1 MTIRRTLQTHPVG
14 RWTPV
19 AAAATMLAAVVFV
32 GSRGD
37 GSSAD
42 ETTTVGFTTTS
53 MIDTTSSTL
62 RENPGEVDSSL
73 TVPPSTQPQVVIPT
87 NPAIIKTQL
96 SKPLKYKSK
105 GDEVLAL
112 QQRLKDLGFD
122 PDDID
127 GTFGR
132 GTQQAL
138 WAFEKLILGTP
149 SDAATG
155 ILTNEMW
162 QIMQDPIAIQPQR
175 EVGEGKTHMEIFLV
189 QQVAIVF
196 TNDKPVLVTHI
207 SSGTG
212 ETWCEIA
219 KYNTDEFGQ
228 PLAVPIEKDICGV
241 SKTPG
246 GVFKFYR
253 RVEGERI
260 GALGSMWNPVYF
272 NYGIAVHG
280 SRNVPLHPASHG
292 CIRIPMFIADYFPS
306 LVANGDKVYV
316 WDGVKEP
323 EDQTKAERT
332 PPFNYPNPDA
342 TTSTTSTSTTALA
355 STTAAPTTTTPV
367 STTTSSTTTT
377 STTPTFS
384 TSTTTTSSPP
394 TSSTV

>member
-1 MTIRRTLQTHPVG
+1 
-14 RWTPV
+14 
-19 AAAATMLAAVVFV
+19 MLAAVVFA
-32 GSRGD
+32 GSTTG
-37 GSSAD
+37 GSSQGAD
-42 ETTTVGFTTTS
+42 PTLGSTTTGNTTS
-53 MIDTTSSTL
+53 TSTSTTL
-62 RENPGEVDSSL
+62 RDNPGDVDSSL

-87 NPAIIKTQL
+87 DPAIVKTQL
-96 SKPLKYKSK
+96 SRSLSYKDK
-105 GDEVLAL
+105 GDEVLVL
-112 QQRLKDLGFD
+112 QQRLTDLGFA
-122 PDDID
+122 PGPID

-149 SDAATG
+149 YTDATG
-155 ILTNEMW
+155 VLTNEMW
-162 QIMQDPIAIQPQR
+162 QTMQDPIAIQPLR
-175 EVGEGKTHMEIFLV
+175 EVGEGKTHMEIFLHK
-189 QQVAIVF
+189 QVAIVF

-212 ETWCEIA
+212 EPWCEIA
-219 KYNTDEFGQ
+219 RYNTDDFGQ

-253 RVEGERI
+253 RVTGERI

-280 SRNVPLHPASHG
+280 SKNVPLRPASHG
-292 CIRIPMFIADYFPS
+292 CIRISMDIADYFPS

-332 PPFNYPNPDA
+332 PPFNYPNPAA
-342 TTSTTSTSTTALA
+342 TTSTTSTSTTVAA
-355 STTAAPTTTTPV
+355 TTTLGPTTTTTPA
-367 STTTSSTTTT
+367 TTTSNVSTTTT
-377 STTPTFS
+377 STTVPTTVPS
-384 TSTTTTSSPP
+384 TSP
-394 TSSTV
+394 

>member
-1 MTIRRTLQTHPVG
+1 MSVRRTLQNHPVG

-19 AAAATMLAAVVFV
+19 AAAAAMLGTVVFA
-32 GSRGD
+32 GASNT

-42 ETTTVGFTTTS
+42 ATTTS
-53 MIDTTSSTL
+53 GITTTSLVDATSSTL
-62 RENPGEVDSSL
+62 RDNPGALDVDL

-87 NPAIIKTQL
+87 DPAIVKTQL
-96 SKPLKYKSK
+96 AASIKYKSK
-105 GDEVLAL
+105 GDDVLAL

-122 PDDID
+122 PGPID

-132 GTQQAL
+132 STQQAL
-138 WAFEKLILGTP
+138 WAFEKLIVGTP

-155 ILTNEMW
+155 VLTNEMW
-162 QIMQDPIAIQPQR
+162 QTMQDPIAIQPLR
-175 EVGEGKTHMEIFLV
+175 EVGEGKTHMEIFLDK
-189 QQVAIVF
+189 QVAIVF
-196 TNDKPVLVTHI
+196 KNDIPVLVTHI

-212 ETWCEIA
+212 DTWCEIA
-219 KYNTDEFGQ
+219 KYNTDDFGQ

-292 CIRIPMFIADYFPS
+292 CIRISMDIANYFPS

-323 EDQTKAERT
+323 EAQTKAERT
-332 PPFNYPNPDA
+332 PPFNYPNPNA
-342 TTSTTSTSTTALA
+342 TTSTTSTTTTLPP
-355 STTAAPTTTTPV
+355 TTTGAPTTTVPPTT
-367 STTTSSTTTT
+367 STTTTTSST
-377 STTPTFS
+377 
-384 TSTTTTSSPP
+384 PP
-394 TSSTV
+394 

>member
-1 MTIRRTLQTHPVG
+1 MTTRRTLQNHPIG

-19 AAAATMLAAVVFV
+19 AAAGAMLAAVVFA
-32 GSRGD
+32 GA
-37 GSSAD
+37 SSGGKSTEAGQ
-42 ETTTVGFTTTS
+42 TTGFTTTS
-53 MIDTTSSTL
+53 GVVTTSSSI
-62 RENPGEVDSSL
+62 RENPGEVESSL

-87 NPAIIKTQL
+87 DPAIVKTQL
-96 SKPLKYKSK
+96 AASIKYKSN
-105 GDEVLAL
+105 GDSVAAL

-122 PDDID
+122 PGPID

-132 GTQQAL
+132 ATQQAL

-155 ILTNEMW
+155 VLTNEMW
-162 QIMQDPIAIQPQR
+162 QTMQDPIAIQPLR
-175 EVGEGKTHMEIFLV
+175 EVGLNQTHMEIFLDK
-189 QQVAIVF
+189 QVAIVF

-212 ETWCEIA
+212 EVWCEIA
-219 KYNTDEFGQ
+219 KYNTDDFGQ

-253 RVEGERI
+253 RVSGERI

-292 CIRIPMFIADYFPS
+292 CIRISMDIADYFPD
-306 LVANGDKVYV
+306 LVKNGDKVYV

-323 EDQTKAERT
+323 EAQTKAERT
-332 PPFNYPNPDA
+332 PPFNYPNPAA
-342 TTSTTSTSTTALA
+342 TTSTSSTSTTLPPSTTLAPTTTTLPPSTTSTS
-355 STTAAPTTTTPV
+355 
-367 STTTSSTTTT
+367 STTTATIAG
-377 STTPTFS
+377 
-384 TSTTTTSSPP
+384 
-394 TSSTV
+394 

>member
-1 MTIRRTLQTHPVG
+1 MDIRRTLQTHPVG
-14 RWTPV
+14 RWIPVV
-19 AAAATMLAAVVFV
+19 AAAGILAAAVFA
-32 GSRGD
+32 GSTSGD
-37 GSSAD
+37 KSTNAGTTFES
-42 ETTTVGFTTTS
+42 TTTGGT
-53 MIDTTSSTL
+53 TTSSTI
-62 RENPGEVDSSL
+62 RKNPGEVDSSL
-73 TVPPSTQPQVVIPT
+73 TVPPSTQAQVVIPT

-96 SKPLKYKSK
+96 SQPLKYKSS
-105 GDEVLAL
+105 GDEVIAL

-122 PDDID
+122 PGDID
-127 GTFGR
+127 GKFGR

-149 SDAATG
+149 YDAATG
-155 ILTNEMW
+155 VLTNEMW

-175 EVGEGKTHMEIFLV
+175 EVGQGKTHMEIFLDK
-189 QQVAIVF
+189 QVGIVF
-196 TNDKPVLVTHI
+196 KNDKPVLVTHLA
-207 SSGTG
+207 SGTG

-246 GVFKFYR
+246 GVFQFYR
-253 RVEGERI
+253 RVKGERV

-292 CIRIPMFIADYFPS
+292 CIRIPMFIADYFPD

-323 EDQTKAERT
+323 EAQTKAERT
-332 PPFNYPNPDA
+332 PPFNYPNPAA
-342 TTSTTSTSTTALA
+342 TTSTTSTSTTVPP
-355 STTAAPTTTTPV
+355 STTETTTT
-367 STTTSSTTTT
+367 TTVATTTT
-377 STTPTFS
+377 STT
-384 TSTTTTSSPP
+384 STTTTTSTTSPP
-394 TSSTV
+394 P

>member
-1 MTIRRTLQTHPVG
+1 MTIRQKLQTHPVG

-19 AAAATMLAAVVFV
+19 LAAAGILAAVVFA
-32 GSRGD
+32 GSTSG
-37 GSSAD
+37 GKSTGVA
-42 ETTTVGFTTTS
+42 TTFESTTS
-53 MIDTTSSTL
+53 DGTTTSSTI

-73 TVPPSTQPQVVIPT
+73 TVPPSTQPQIVIPT

-96 SKPLKYKSK
+96 SQPLKYKSK
-105 GDEVLAL
+105 GDEVMAL

-127 GTFGR
+127 GNFGR

-175 EVGEGKTHMEIFLV
+175 EVGEGKTHMEIYLDK
-189 QQVAIVF
+189 QVAIVF

-212 ETWCEIA
+212 EVWCEIA

-253 RVEGERI
+253 RVAGERI

-292 CIRIPMFIADYFPS
+292 CIRIPMFIADYFPD

-323 EDQTKAERT
+323 EAQTKAERT

-342 TTSTTSTSTTALA
+342 TTSTTSTSTTVPP
-355 STTAAPTTTTPV
+355 STTEPTTTTPD
-367 STTTSSTTTT
+367 TTTT
-377 STTPTFS
+377 SAP
-384 TSTTTTSSPP
+384 STTTTSSTPP
-394 TSSTV
+394 SSTG

>member
-1 MTIRRTLQTHPVG
+1 MTARRTLQNHPIG

-19 AAAATMLAAVVFV
+19 IAAAAMLAAVVFASATS
-32 GSRGD
+32 GGN
-37 GSSAD
+37 SAD
-42 ETTTVGFTTTS
+42 VGTTLGSTTIGASTGTTS
-53 MIDTTSSTL
+53 TSTSTTL
-62 RENPGEVDSSL
+62 RDNPGEVDSSL
-73 TVPPSTQPQVVIPT
+73 TVPPSTQPLVVIPT
-87 NPAIIKTQL
+87 DPAIVKTQL
-96 SKPLKYKSK
+96 SKSLSHKAK
-105 GDEVLAL
+105 GDEVLVL
-112 QQRLKDLGFD
+112 QQRLTDLGFA
-122 PDDID
+122 PGPID

-149 SDAATG
+149 LADATG
-155 ILTNEMW
+155 VLTNEMW
-162 QIMQDPIAIQPQR
+162 QIMQDPIAIQPLR
-175 EVGEGKTHMEIFLV
+175 EVGLGKTHMEIFLDK
-189 QQVAIVF
+189 QVAIVF
-196 TNDKPVLVTHI
+196 TNDKPVLVAHI

-212 ETWCEIA
+212 EVWCQVV

-228 PLAVPIEKDICGV
+228 PLAAPVEKDICGV

-253 RVEGERI
+253 RVAGERI

-292 CIRIPMFIADYFPS
+292 CVRLSMDIADYFPS

-332 PPFNYPNPDA
+332 PPFDYPNPAA
-342 TTSTTSTSTTALA
+342 TTSTTSTSTTVPA
-355 STTAAPTTTTPV
+355 STTAAPTTTTTPA
-367 STTTSSTTTT
+367 TTTTASTTTTT
-377 STTPTFS
+377 STTL
-384 TSTTTTSSPP
+384 TTTLSG
-394 TSSTV
+394 

>member
-1 MTIRRTLQTHPVG
+1 MTIRRTLQSHPIG

-19 AAAATMLAAVVFV
+19 VAAAAMLAAVVFV
-32 GSRGD
+32 GSTSGEK
-37 GSSAD
+37 STSAGTPF
-42 ETTTVGFTTTS
+42 ESTTTGGT
-53 MIDTTSSTL
+53 TTSSTV

-73 TVPPSTQPQVVIPT
+73 TVPPSTQAQVVIPT
-87 NPAIIKTQL
+87 DPVIIKTQL
-96 SKPLKYKSK
+96 SKSLKYKSNS
-105 GDEVLAL
+105 DEVRVL
-112 QQRLKDLGFD
+112 QQRLTDLGFA
-122 PDDID
+122 PGEID
-127 GTFGR
+127 GYFGR

-155 ILTNEMW
+155 VLTNEMW
-162 QIMQDPIAIQPQR
+162 QIMQDPIAIQPLR
-175 EVGEGKTHMEIFLV
+175 EVGQGKTHMEIFLDK
-189 QQVAIVF
+189 QVAIVF
-196 TNDKPVLVTHI
+196 KNDKPVLVTHI

-212 ETWCEIA
+212 EVWCEIA

-246 GVFKFYR
+246 GVFQFYR
-253 RVEGERI
+253 RVKGERI

-292 CIRIPMFIADYFPS
+292 CIRIRMEIADYFPD

-323 EDQTKAERT
+323 EAQTKAERT
-332 PPFNYPNPDA
+332 PPFNYPNPAA
-342 TTSTTSTSTTALA
+342 TTSTTSTSTTVPETIA
-355 STTAAPTTTTPV
+355 TTPTTPPTTSAPTTSTATTATLP
-367 STTTSSTTTT
+367 STPPATT
-377 STTPTFS
+377 
-384 TSTTTTSSPP
+384 
-394 TSSTV
+394 

>member
-1 MTIRRTLQTHPVG
+1 MTIRRTLQTHPIG

-19 AAAATMLAAVVFV
+19 LAAGAMLAAVVFA
-32 GSRGD
+32 GSRSG
-37 GSSAD
+37 GSAAD
-42 ETTTVGFTTTS
+42 ATTTVGFTTTS
-53 MIDTTSSTL
+53 TPTFIDTTSSTL
-62 RENPGEVDSSL
+62 RENPGEVQSL

-87 NPAIIKTQL
+87 DPAIVKTQL
-96 SKPLKYKSK
+96 AAPIKYKSK
-105 GDEVLAL
+105 GDDVVAL
-112 QQRLKDLGFD
+112 QLRLKSLGFD
-122 PDDID
+122 PGAAD

-132 GTQQAL
+132 ATQQAL
-138 WAFEKLILGTP
+138 WAFEKLILGAP

-162 QIMQDPIAIQPQR
+162 QTMQDPIAIQPLR
-175 EVGEGKTHMEIFLV
+175 EVGEGKTHMEIFLTK
-189 QQVAIVF
+189 QVAIVF
-196 TNDKPVLVTHI
+196 KNDIPVLVAHI

-253 RVEGERI
+253 RVNGERV

-280 SRNVPLHPASHG
+280 SKNVPLHPASHG
-292 CIRIPMFIADYFPS
+292 CIRVSMDIADYFPS

-323 EDQTKAERT
+323 EAQTKAERT
-332 PPFNYPNPDA
+332 PPFNYPNPAA
-342 TTSTTSTSTTALA
+342 TTSTTSTSTTLSP
-355 STTAAPTTTTPV
+355 STTAEPTTTPAPAPTTT
-367 STTTSSTTTT
+367 STTSTTTT
-377 STTPTFS
+377 STTVS
-384 TSTTTTSSPP
+384 TSTAP
-394 TSSTV
+394 

>member
-19 AAAATMLAAVVFV
+19 LAAAAILAAVVFV
-32 GSRGD
+32 GSTSGGKSTD
-37 GSSAD
+37 AGTTFES
-42 ETTTVGFTTTS
+42 TTTGGT
-53 MIDTTSSTL
+53 TTSSTV
-62 RENPGEVDSSL
+62 RENPGAVVSM

-87 NPAIIKTQL
+87 NPAIVKTQL
-96 SKPLKYKSK
+96 SQSLKYKSK
-105 GDEVLAL
+105 GDEVRAL

-127 GTFGR
+127 GNFGR

-162 QIMQDPIAIQPQR
+162 QIMQDPIAIQPLR
-175 EVGEGKTHMEIFLV
+175 EVGEGKTHMEIFLDK
-189 QQVAIVF
+189 QVGIVF
-196 TNDKPVLVTHI
+196 KNDKPVLVTHL

-212 ETWCEIA
+212 DTWCEIA
-219 KYNTDEFGQ
+219 RYNTDEFGQ
-228 PLAVPIEKDICGV
+228 PLAVPIEKDICGI

-253 RVEGERI
+253 RVAGERI

-280 SRNVPLHPASHG
+280 SKNVPLHPASHG
-292 CIRIPMFIADYFPS
+292 CIRLPMFIADYFPD

-323 EDQTKAERT
+323 EAQTKAERT
-332 PPFNYPNPDA
+332 PPFNYPNPAA
-342 TTSTTSTSTTALA
+342 TTSTTSTSTTVPP
-355 STTAAPTTTTPV
+355 STTSTPTTTAPPTPE
-367 STTTSSTTTT
+367 SSSTTTT
-377 STTPTFS
+377 SAPPSTTPPS
-384 TSTTTTSSPP
+384 T
-394 TSSTV
+394 